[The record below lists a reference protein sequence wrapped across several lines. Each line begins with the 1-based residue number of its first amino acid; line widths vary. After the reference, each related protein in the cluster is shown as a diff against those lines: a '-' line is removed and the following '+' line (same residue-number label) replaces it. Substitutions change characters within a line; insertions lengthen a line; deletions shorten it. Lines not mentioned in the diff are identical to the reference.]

1 MIDKAEAMF
10 GVPEMNIF
18 PVQSYRKEQ
27 SLDRNIDILLLL
39 ALRKMLHIS
48 DDHLEYMDDQT
59 K

>member
-1 MIDKAEAMF
+1 MH
-10 GVPEMNIF
+10 IF

-27 SLDRNIDILLLL
+27 TLDRNIDILLLL

-48 DDHLEYMDDQT
+48 DDRLEHIDDQT